1 MVVVDTKGIT
11 RKILRVV
18 NFTIRVKEV
27 WRGLLLHIGRH
38 LMI

>member
-1 MVVVDTKGIT
+1 MIVVDTEGIA
-11 RKILRVV
+11 RKVLRVV

-27 WRGLLLHIGRH
+27 WKGLLLHIGRH